1 MFSVHSK
8 LATTSVAVT
17 VCLCLICV
25 VAWWRGRP
33 LGGSVPVLHGI
44 LGLLMLSA
52 AVLGIVGMSGK
63 TLAPLHG
70 IYTAV
75 WFVVWLFLWQGVNR
89 FVLKHEQARF
99 WTVASVLLL
108 VLLHR
113 ITTTG

>member
-1 MFSVHSK
+1 MFNIHSN

-17 VCLCLICV
+17 VCLGLICLV
-25 VAWWRGRP
+25 SWVRGRP
-33 LGGSVPVLHGI
+33 LGGSVAVLHGI

-52 AVLGIVGMSGK
+52 AVLGFVSMSGK

-89 FVLKHEQARF
+89 FVLKHEQPRF

-108 VLLHR
+108 VLIHR
-113 ITTTG
+113 ISSTG